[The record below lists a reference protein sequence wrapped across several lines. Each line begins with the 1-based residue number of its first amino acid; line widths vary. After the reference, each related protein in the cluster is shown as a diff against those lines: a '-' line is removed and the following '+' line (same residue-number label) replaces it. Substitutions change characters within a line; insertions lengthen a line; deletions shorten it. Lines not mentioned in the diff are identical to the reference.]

1 MNWTTD
7 TRADSHQTWLHR
19 WPAGLKLA
27 ILLGMATIFVL
38 VKNPWVL
45 MAGVA
50 VMASVWLSVAGP
62 IDWRAWRKA
71 IWMALTIAVVVAY
84 VAAFAGIEQ
93 AMVVLFRLLA
103 LLLAALSV
111 VASTPISAMMAVVEN
126 LLAPLGRRGWVDPEK
141 VALAFGLS
149 LRMVPVLIEQ
159 WQEIREAQAARGI
172 KAAPHALLVPM
183 LARTL
188 KRADEIAEAIDS
200 RGQAAKP
207 PDMR

>member
-1 MNWTTD
+1 MSWDVETGVD
-7 TRADSHQTWLHR
+7 KPQSWLAR

-27 ILLGMATIFVL
+27 VLLAMATAFVL

-45 MAGVA
+45 LAAAV
-50 VMASVWLSVAGP
+50 VMAAVWLSVAGP

-71 IWMALTIAVVVAY
+71 VWMGMTIAVIVAY
-84 VAAFAGIEQ
+84 VAAFAGVEQ
-93 AMVVLFRLLA
+93 AMVVLFRLMA
-103 LLLAALSV
+103 LLLAALAV
-111 VASTPISAMMAVVEN
+111 VASTPVSAMMAVVEK
-126 LLAPLGRRGWVDPEK
+126 LLAPLGRRGWVDPQK

-172 KAAPHALLVPM
+172 KAAPYALLVPM

-188 KRADEIAEAIDS
+188 RRADEIAEAIDA
-200 RGQAAKP
+200 RGQFSDP
-207 PDMR
+207 PNMR